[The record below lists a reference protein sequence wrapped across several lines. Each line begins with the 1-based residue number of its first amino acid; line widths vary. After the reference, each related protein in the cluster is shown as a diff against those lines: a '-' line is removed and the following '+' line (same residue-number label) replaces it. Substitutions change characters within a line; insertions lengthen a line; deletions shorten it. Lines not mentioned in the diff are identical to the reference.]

1 MKNIELSLNFLS
13 KNIIKVILFLG
24 IASFPIY
31 IFPPGS
37 IQITHILLLL
47 FSILVLTIIG
57 IPRNKYFYVFLFFLF
72 YNYVVNIFYFYKDF
86 FFITDIALKH
96 YKELMFLTYN
106 FILTI
111 SLISYLKTQKMD
123 YIVFYGIIFA
133 TLIILSHL
141 FFGFFFGELD
151 YRYHST
157 FNNPN
162 QLGYFSACCFSLI
175 YLFYRNNFISYYL
188 MFFLMLLFIF
198 ISILTLSKAAY
209 FALFL
214 CFLFAIKPFNYK
226 YGKIFW
232 IVFFL
237 TVIALFIIFFSKISE
252 LGVYNRTINVFKEQD
267 SSLEVRGYTVY
278 FQASFLQSIFGMGP
292 KNIYTIH
299 GYEVHS
305 TFMMILTSYGIIGFL
320 TFVLLTLFWIFDVKK
335 LYGIY
340 GVICICGPV
349 LLYGLT
355 HNGIRFSIF
364 YILFATSIFM
374 SNKLVQEKI

>member
-1 MKNIELSLNFLS
+1 
-13 KNIIKVILFLG
+13 
-24 IASFPIY
+24 
-31 IFPPGS
+31 
-37 IQITHILLLL
+37 
-47 FSILVLTIIG
+47 
-57 IPRNKYFYVFLFFLF
+57 
-72 YNYVVNIFYFYKDF
+72 
-86 FFITDIALKH
+86 
-96 YKELMFLTYN
+96 
-106 FILTI
+106 
-111 SLISYLKTQKMD
+111 
-123 YIVFYGIIFA
+123 
-133 TLIILSHL
+133 
-141 FFGFFFGELD
+141 
-151 YRYHST
+151 
-157 FNNPN
+157 
-162 QLGYFSACCFSLI
+162 
-175 YLFYRNNFISYYL
+175 
-188 MFFLMLLFIF
+188 MLLFIF

-252 LGVYNRTINVFKEQD
+252 LGVYNRTINVFNEQD